1 MKLECSI
8 DKIKK
13 AMALS
18 ERITGKNLT
27 LPILS
32 SVLCIAS
39 RSSLILRST
48 NLSLGIEVEIP
59 AKIEQEGVVA
69 VKGDVVLNVLNSLSG
84 SDVVTI
90 TSNNDNITLTTKS
103 HSIIVKSFP
112 YEDFPT
118 VPQVTGISFDI
129 PSKKLIDGIKSV
141 FYSSSVSEIKP
152 EISSVYM
159 YTHEEQLVFVATD
172 TFRLAEK
179 KIKIKIEDDIPQI
192 LIPYKNIIELIKVF
206 SDCDELIKI
215 TLSKNQCSFSCKGIY
230 ITSRLVDGVFPDY
243 RQIFPSQ
250 FETEILIVKQDLL
263 QALRMST
270 IFSDKFNQVTITTNT
285 EDKKCIIKAQS
296 DVGEQTT
303 SISTSIKGP
312 EISINFN
319 YKYLLDCFQSIT
331 EESIIIHC
339 NQPNKPVIVSGKGN
353 ESFNYLLMPMN
364 R

>member
-1 MKLECSI
+1 MKLECSVE
-8 DKIKK
+8 KIKK

-18 ERITGKNLT
+18 ERVTGKNLT

-48 NLSLGIEVEIP
+48 NLSLGIEMEIP
-59 AKIEQEGVVA
+59 AKVEQEGVVA
-69 VKGDVVLNVLNSLSG
+69 VKGDVVLNVLNSISG
-84 SDVVTI
+84 SETVTI
-90 TSNNDNITLTTKS
+90 TSVNDNITLTTKS
-103 HSIIVKSFP
+103 HSIVVKSFP

-118 VPQVTGISFDI
+118 VPQVQGVSFDI

-141 FYSSSVSEIKP
+141 FYSASISEIKP
-152 EISSVYM
+152 EIASIYVY
-159 YTHEEQLVFVATD
+159 TLDEQLVFVATD

-179 KIKIKIEDDIPQI
+179 KIKLKSVPDMPQI
-192 LIPYKNIIELIKVF
+192 LIPYKNIGELIKVF
-206 SDCDELIKI
+206 SECDEMVKV

-263 QALRMST
+263 NALRIST
-270 IFSDKFNQVTITTNT
+270 VFSDKFNQVTITTNN
-285 EDKKCIIKAQS
+285 EEKKCTVSAKS

-303 SISTSIKGP
+303 MIAASIKGP
-312 EISINFN
+312 GISVNFN
-319 YKYLLDCFQSIT
+319 YKYLLDCFQSIP

-339 NQPNKPVIVSGKGN
+339 NQPNKPVIVGGKGDD
-353 ESFNYLLMPMN
+353 SFSYLLMPMN